1 MSLEALGPRATRNS
15 KSSDTLG
22 SAWLLVLIADH
33 LQLVSKFD
41 RLLNGGSAKSGEIYK
56 RSPTRSCSFIKNA
69 YFVEL
74 PHEEPQRA
82 DVRQGHRFCLPLPV
96 CGIHFERGGELEL
109 RYLNGEIH
117 WILEHRIDHSQ
128 AFSSWPAR
136 SDSSSLRA
144 SRSEASECRKQ
155 SCNVNCRRIRPSE
168 ISRGKPSN
176 NLILKFPIYPFQQFC
191 LG

>member
-1 MSLEALGPRATRNS
+1 MVVVQKVM
-15 KSSDTLG
+15 KSTKG
-22 SAWLLVLIADH
+22 HQPECAA
-33 LQLVSKFD
+33 
-41 RLLNGGSAKSGEIYK
+41 
-56 RSPTRSCSFIKNA
+56 FIKNA

-117 WILEHRIDHSQ
+117 WILEHCVDHSQ

-155 SCNVNCRRIRPSE
+155 SCNANCRRIKPSE

-176 NLILKFPIYPFQQFC
+176 NLILKFPIYPFQQNNFASDNFS
-191 LG
+191 LDYLKKRLP